1 MNHNYFLIV
10 AMVAVLSLSGC
21 ATEAQMRY
29 KKEQLEKELSIKQ
42 ALNDGGRCISS
53 SERFASKDMVLRMS
67 HIKKYVDGMWVET
80 DFDGQ
85 FLTVV
90 FDYSDML
97 KFDVAKKG
105 AITRNNRYV
114 FIETNDGDYG
124 VYILTD
130 YASSCASSLDIDG
143 LIFSPSDIKNLN
155 ERNIL

>member
-1 MNHNYFLIV
+1 MNYSHSLVV
-10 AMVAVLSLSGC
+10 AIAAALSLSGC

-29 KKEQLEKELSIKQ
+29 KQERLERDQRINQ
-42 ALNDGGRCISS
+42 TLNDGGRCIFSS
-53 SERFASKDMVLRMS
+53 GRFAAKDMVLRMS

-80 DFDGQ
+80 NFDGQ

-114 FIETNDGDYG
+114 FLETNDGDYG
-124 VYILTD
+124 VYALTD
-130 YASSCASSLDIDG
+130 YASSCATGLDIDG
-143 LIFSPSDIKNLN
+143 LLFSPNDLKHLHEHNVL
-155 ERNIL
+155 